1 MSKELFIAV
10 ATLVGFVV
18 GAGILG
24 LPYVFAQSGVL
35 TGILSVLAIGLA
47 VMILNLMIGETS
59 LRTRASHQLVGYAE
73 RYLGENGKKLM
84 LIFLLLGWYGA
95 MIAYIIKTGQFL
107 SALLNPIINL
117 NPIYYSII
125 FALLGS
131 YLVFKGLK
139 IIEKTEFWMITLL
152 FIILAV
158 IAIFTIPS
166 VQTQNITEFNLS
178 QFWFPFGV
186 VLFAFGG
193 AGAIPEMREEL
204 KNNKKLIKKAIII
217 GTIISAAIY
226 ILFPILIVG
235 VTGLNTTDGAILGLG
250 QAMGY
255 KMLALGSLFGILTM
269 TTSFI
274 AIGLAIK
281 EIFKFDYRDN
291 EIQSSFLA
299 TVVPFITAI
308 IIILLKIDNAFYR
321 VIDLNGAIIYPLTS
335 ILFVIMFWRARK
347 LGNRKPEYTLKFAK
361 TLGIT
366 VILIFIAGFI
376 NEIIKLFF

>member
-1 MSKELFIAV
+1 MGKELFVAV

-24 LPYVFAQSGVL
+24 LPYVFAQSGFL
-35 TGILSVLAIGLA
+35 TGVLSVLFIGITVL
-47 VMILNLMIGETS
+47 ILNLMIGETS
-59 LRTRASHQLVGYAE
+59 LRTKSSHQLVGYAE
-73 RYLGENGKKLM
+73 RYLGKKGKKLM

-95 MIAYIIKTGQFL
+95 MVAYIIKTGQFL
-107 SALLNPIINL
+107 SALLDPIIII
-117 NPIYYSII
+117 NPVYYSII

-131 YLVFKGLK
+131 FLVYRGLSL
-139 IIEKTEFWMITLL
+139 IEKSEFWMVTFI
-152 FIILAV
+152 FIIIAI
-158 IAIFTIPS
+158 IAIFTAPQINTS
-166 VQTQNITEFNLS
+166 NLTTFNLN

-217 GTIISAAIY
+217 GTIISALIY

-250 QAMGY
+250 QVLGY
-255 KMLALGSLFGILTM
+255 KILALGSLFGILTM

-299 TVVPFITAI
+299 TVIPFTTAI
-308 IIILLKIDNAFYR
+308 IIILLKIDNAFYK

-347 LGNRKPEYTLKFAK
+347 MGNRKPEYTLKFAK
-361 TLGIT
+361 TLGVI
-366 VILIFIAGFI
+366 VILIFLLGFI
-376 NEIIKLFF
+376 NEMVKLFF